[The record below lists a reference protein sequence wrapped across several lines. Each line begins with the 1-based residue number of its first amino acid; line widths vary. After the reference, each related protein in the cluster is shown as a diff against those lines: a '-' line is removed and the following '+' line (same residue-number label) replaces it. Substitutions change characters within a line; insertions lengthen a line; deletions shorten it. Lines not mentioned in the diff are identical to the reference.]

1 MLRRSLLTAVFSL
14 VCAIAVSAETRQLN
28 VLLVMSDDLNTDVGC
43 YGHPMVQTPNLD
55 RLAARGVRF
64 TRAYCQYPVCNPSRA
79 SMLTGLYPDQIGVR
93 NNRVFFRDN
102 VPDVVT
108 LPQLFRNHGYFT
120 ARVGKIYH
128 YGVPR
133 QIGTDGMDD
142 PVSWDRVVNPR
153 GRDKDDEDLIF
164 SIDRVHRSMGGTL
177 SWLAADGTD
186 VEQTDG
192 IGATACIEMLKSRP
206 KDKPFFVAMGFYRP
220 HTPYVAPK
228 KYFRRYPLE
237 LIRTP
242 AEPLDDLVDIPLP
255 AWVDRPYQLELD
267 DLTKRQAIQAYYAS
281 ITFMDAQLGRI
292 LDVMDEEDLWENTVV
307 VFVSDHGY
315 HMGEHKLWQKTTLFE
330 NSCRVPLIIA
340 APGFAGTAGKA
351 TGAVTEMIDIYPTV
365 ADLCGLQA
373 PSYLAGR
380 SLRPQLEDVSAP
392 GREAA
397 LTTLDSRDRV
407 HRPVHWPPTI
417 GYTIRTER
425 YRYTEWADGRLGVE
439 LYDHQEDPEEFVNL
453 ALAPH
458 MRETVAR
465 LEKLLA
471 ERVREAKRRPRI

>member
-1 MLRRSLLTAVFSL
+1 MRRSLLLITVLSL
-14 VCAIAVSAETRQLN
+14 VWPAAAAAQTGKLN

-43 YGHPMVQTPNLD
+43 YGHRIVQTPNLD

-64 TRAYCQYPVCNPSRA
+64 TRAYCQYPLCNPSRA
-79 SMLTGLYPDQIGVR
+79 SMLTGLYPDQTGVR

-120 ARVGKIYH
+120 ARIGKIYH
-128 YGVPR
+128 YGVPS
-133 QIGTDGMDD
+133 QIGTNGMDD
-142 PVSWDRVVNPR
+142 PASWDRVVNPR

-164 SIDRVHRSMGGTL
+164 SIDRIHHRLGGTMA
-177 SWLAADGTD
+177 WLAADGTD

-192 IGATACIEMLKSRP
+192 IGATSCIELLKSRP
-206 KDKPFFVAMGFYRP
+206 AGKPFFIAMGFYRP

-255 AWVDRPYQLELD
+255 AWVDRPYQLNLD

-292 LDVMDEEDLWENTVV
+292 LDVMDEEGLWESTVV

-340 APGFAGTAGKA
+340 APGFADTAGKA
-351 TGAVTEMIDIYPTV
+351 TGAVTEMIDIYPTL
-365 ADLCGLQA
+365 ADLCGLRA

-380 SLRPQLEDVSAP
+380 SLRPQLEDVSSA

-407 HRPVHWPPTI
+407 HRPVRWPPTI

-439 LYDHQEDPEEFVNL
+439 LYDHQEDPKEFLNL

-465 LEKLLA
+465 LRKLLA
-471 ERVREAKRRPRI
+471 ERVRQAKQRPRI

>member
-1 MLRRSLLTAVFSL
+1 MRRGLLLITVLSL
-14 VCAIAVSAETRQLN
+14 VWPAAAAAQTGKLN
-28 VLLVMSDDLNTDVGC
+28 VLLVMSDDLNTDVSC
-43 YGHPMVQTPNLD
+43 YGHRIVRTPNLD

-64 TRAYCQYPVCNPSRA
+64 TRAYCQYPLCNPSRA
-79 SMLTGLYPDQIGVR
+79 SMLTGLYPDQTGVR
-93 NNRVFFRDN
+93 NNRVFFRDT

-108 LPQLFRNHGYFT
+108 LPQLFRNNGYFT
-120 ARVGKIYH
+120 ARIGKIYH

-153 GRDKDDEDLIF
+153 GRDKDEEDLIF
-164 SIDRVHRSMGGTL
+164 SIDRLRHSLGGTL

-206 KDKPFFVAMGFYRP
+206 KDKPFFIAMGFYRP

-365 ADLCGLQA
+365 ADLCGLRA

-380 SLRPQLEDVSAP
+380 SLRRQLEDVSAP

-425 YRYTEWADGRLGVE
+425 YRYTEWADGRIGVE

-465 LEKLLA
+465 LKKLLA
-471 ERVREAKRRPRI
+471 ERVREAKQRPRI